1 MNLLSK
7 NYYCHLEER
16 ILLIRLF
23 TRPLKVTKI
32 DEVSYFRTKEE
43 FRGEK
48 LSYFYEL
55 ALFINLRNKS
65 SHRHKK
71 AFSAIKLTNEKN
83 EKEK

>member
-7 NYYCHLEER
+7 NYYCLLEEM
-16 ILLIRLF
+16 ILLIRFF

-48 LSYFYEL
+48 LSYFYE
-55 ALFINLRNKS
+55 
-65 SHRHKK
+65 
-71 AFSAIKLTNEKN
+71 
-83 EKEK
+83 